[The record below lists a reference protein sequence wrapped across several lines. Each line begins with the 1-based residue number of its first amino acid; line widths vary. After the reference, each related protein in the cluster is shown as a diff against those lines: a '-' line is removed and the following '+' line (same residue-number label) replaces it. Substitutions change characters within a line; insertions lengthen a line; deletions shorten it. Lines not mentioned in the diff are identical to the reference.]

1 MTVYQKTIHE
11 LHELLIAKEV
21 SAVELAK
28 GHLDRIQKVD
38 DAIKAYITVT
48 SAHALASAEAV
59 DAKIARGGKI
69 SPLAGIPMAMKD
81 NLCTDGIPT
90 TCASKMLEDFRPQYD
105 AAVVEKLQAAGSV
118 MLGKVNMD
126 EFAMGSTTENSAF
139 FATKNPWNFDC
150 VPGGSSGGS
159 AAAVAA
165 DMAVYAL
172 GSDTGGS
179 IRQPA
184 AFCGI
189 VGLKPTYGAVS
200 RYGLVAFAS
209 SLDQIGPLAKD
220 VTDTALI
227 MNAIAGYDDRDSTSA
242 PITYPDYTASL
253 DGNVKGMKIGIPEE
267 YLGEGIDPEVEA
279 QVRAAAS
286 KLEEL
291 GAVVELCSLPH
302 TRYAMPAYYLIAPAE
317 ASSNLGR
324 YDGVRYGLRMPSKDM
339 IGMFQETRKEGFG
352 DEVKRRIMLGTYALS
367 SGYYDAYYLKALKV
381 RNLIKQDFD
390 KAFAQFDCLIAPTA
404 PTTALVK
411 GQNQD
416 PLALYKGDVCTIP
429 SNLAGI
435 PALSLPYGMDS
446 RQMPVGV
453 QLFGKAFGEPVLL
466 KVAYALEQNT
476 SLTKLKPN
484 QGKGL

>member
-1 MTVYQKTIHE
+1 MTISRLTIHE
-11 LHELLIAKEV
+11 LHELLVKKEI
-21 SAVELAK
+21 SAVELTRE
-28 GHLDRIQKVD
+28 HLDRIQTLDGDV
-38 DAIKAYITVT
+38 KAYITVT
-48 SAHALASAEAV
+48 DQLALEQAKAV
-59 DAKIARGGKI
+59 DAKISAGESIGM
-69 SPLAGIPMAMKD
+69 LAGIPMAVKD
-81 NLCTDGIPT
+81 NMCTKGINT
-90 TCASKMLEDFRPQYD
+90 TCASKMLDGFRPQYS
-105 AAVVEKLQAAGSV
+105 ATVVHKLQAENAIL
-118 MLGKVNMD
+118 LGKANMD

-139 FATKNPWNFDC
+139 FATKNPWNADC

-165 DMAVYAL
+165 DLAVYSL

-184 AFCGI
+184 SFCGI

-200 RYGLVAFAS
+200 RFGLIAFAS

-227 MNAIAGYDDRDSTSA
+227 LNAITGYDKQDSTSA
-242 PITYPDYTASL
+242 KYDYPDYTKAL
-253 DGNVKGMKIGIPEE
+253 TGDVKGLRIGLPKE
-267 YLGEGIDPEVEA
+267 YLGEGIAPEVEA
-279 QVRAAAS
+279 QVRAAAA

-291 GAVVELCSLPH
+291 GAVVEECSLPY

-324 YDGVRYGLRMPSKDM
+324 YDGVRYGLRVQAKDVVD
-339 IGMFQETRKEGFG
+339 MFCDTRKQGFG
-352 DEVKRRIMLGTYALS
+352 AEVKRRIMLGTYALS

-381 RNLIKQDFD
+381 RNLIKQDYD
-390 KAFAQFDCLIAPTA
+390 QAFAKYDCLIVPTA
-404 PTTALVK
+404 PTTALHK

-416 PLALYKGDVCTIP
+416 PLALYKGDICTIP

-435 PALSLPYGMDS
+435 PALSLPYGLDKN
-446 RQMPVGV
+446 QMPIGV
-453 QLFGKAFGEPVLL
+453 QLLGKAFAEPTLL
-466 KVAYALEQNT
+466 QVAYALEQNT
-476 SLTKLKPN
+476 TLTRLKPN

>member
-11 LHELLIAKEV
+11 LHALLMAGEV

-28 GHLDRIQKVD
+28 AHLNRIQKVD
-38 DAIKAYITVT
+38 DAVKAYITVT
-48 SAHALASAEAV
+48 SIHALASAEAV
-59 DAKIARGGKI
+59 DAKIAQGEKI

-90 TCASKMLEDFRPQYD
+90 TCASKMLENFRPQYD

-139 FATKNPWNFDC
+139 FATKNPWDFDC

-227 MNAIAGYDDRDSTSA
+227 MNAIAGYDHRDSTSA

-446 RQMPVGV
+446 RQMPVGI
-453 QLFGKAFGEPVLL
+453 QLLGKAFGEPALL
-466 KVAYALEQNT
+466 KVAYALEQHT